1 MDFDLRWT
9 DERWDF
15 LRALIL
21 YDGGNIAYE
30 HGVLASFESLGWN
43 GMGMDR
49 PRPKSINGIM
59 NEEFSLELFY
69 LASKQ

>member
-1 MDFDLRWT
+1 M
-9 DERWDF
+9 DERWAF
-15 LRALIL
+15 LWALIL

-30 HGVLASFESLGWN
+30 HGVLASFKSLNWD

-59 NEEFSLELFY
+59 NGEFSLELSY
-69 LASKQ
+69 LASKQCLFV